1 MKRNKWTPEQIAK
14 LRELYPCWSRQKVAE
29 MLGVTAMAVKTQARK
44 LGLCKRRVWT
54 DDEIKYVKDNY
65 ANTPTQQIA
74 AHINRTITAV
84 FGLVSRLGL
93 EKSEAFRNSPL
104 SGRLRPGSNIGGN
117 TRFKKGIVPVTKGKK
132 QHEYMSAEA
141 IERTKAT
148 RFKKG
153 NQPHNIKRDQEIVIR
168 TNYKRN
174 IKSVWVRIEKGKWR
188 ELHRVLWE
196 QTMGPIP
203 KGINIQFKDRNPLNT
218 HPSNLYMI
226 DRHNQMRQN
235 TIHRYTPEVKELI
248 RLVSKLKRK
257 IKSHEEQ
264 D

>member
-1 MKRNKWTPEQIAK
+1 MQ
-14 LRELYPCWSRQKVAE
+14 V
-29 MLGVTAMAVKTQARK
+29 RK
-44 LGLCKRRVWT
+44 LGLAKRKVWT
-54 DDEIKYVKDNY
+54 AADLQYLKNNY
-65 ANTPTQQIA
+65 PNKSTVEVA
-74 AHINRTITAV
+74 AHLQRTMTSV
-84 FGLVSRLGL
+84 FGMVSILGL

-117 TRFKKGIVPVTKGKK
+117 TRFKKGTIPATKGKK

-153 NQPHNIKRDQEIVIR
+153 HVPKNTKRDAEVVIR
-168 TNYKRN
+168 TNYQRK
-174 IKSVWVRIEKGKWR
+174 IKSVWVRIEKNNWR

-203 KGINIQFKDRNPLNT
+203 KGYNIQFKDRDTLNT
-218 HPSNLYMI
+218 DPSNLYI
-226 DRHNQMRQN
+226 INRRNQMLQN
-235 TIHRYTPEVKELI
+235 TIQRYPPEVKELI